1 MAAERTKALP
11 TESSPVVKY
20 SFPPTGA
27 KNARLLI
34 LGTLPGEESLRLQ
47 QYYGHPR
54 NHFWPLIAA
63 LANRELPPLYEKRL
77 ALLEINRWAVW
88 DVLEGAERIGSADS
102 AIRNPT
108 ANAFATYFAAN
119 SKIEAIAFNGQKA
132 RDLFRRFVLKP
143 GIVAQGD
150 FDLIELPSSS
160 PLYTK
165 TLDEKLAVW
174 RERLAPHTGPR
185 RKSLFRTST

>member
-1 MAAERTKALP
+1 MAAERTKTLP
-11 TESSPVVKY
+11 VESAPIVKY
-20 SFPPTGA
+20 SFPPISPAG
-27 KNARLLI
+27 ARLLI

-63 LANRELPPLYEKRL
+63 LSDKPLPATYEDRL

-88 DVLEGAERIGSADS
+88 DVLEGAERIGSSDA
-102 AIRNPT
+102 AIRNPA
-108 ANAFATYFAAN
+108 ANAFGAYFAAN
-119 SKIEAIAFNGQKA
+119 PAISAIAFNGQKA
-132 RDLFRRFVLKP
+132 RDLFRRFVVKP
-143 GIVAQGD
+143 GLVAETD
-150 FDLIELPSSS
+150 FAMIELPSSS

-174 RERLAPHTGPR
+174 RAKLAPHTR
-185 RKSLFRTST
+185 SSCKR